1 MTKTSLC
8 IIPLSPS
15 IHIQIL
21 QTDFCTLNYQ
31 SSFPLL
37 LILLILVAFS
47 LDSVLKLFG
56 EK

>member
-8 IIPLSPS
+8 IITLSPS
-15 IHIQIL
+15 IPIRIL
-21 QTDFCTLNYQ
+21 QTDLGTLNYQ

-47 LDSVLKLFG
+47 LDSVFKLFG